1 MSHRM
6 SPEDF
11 DELLGLIRPSL
22 EVDCAQAQHATP
34 NGALVPEQRL
44 SLTLQFLGGARVP
57 QLIDIFKCGI
67 ATVYRVIWST
77 LRAINECKALA
88 PVWDVTAAVRTP
100 PPPPFFLEYVFS
112 FFSRS
117 SSSVINCKI

>member
-6 SPEDF
+6 SPDDF

-22 EVDCAQAQHATP
+22 EKDNTHAQCATP
-34 NGALVPEQRL
+34 NGALIPEQRL
-44 SLTLQFLGGARVP
+44 ALTLQFLGGARIP

-67 ATVYRVIWST
+67 SQAYQVIWST

-88 PVWDVTAAVRTP
+88 PVWDVSVDVRGP
-100 PPPPFFLEYVFS
+100 PPPPPRTPGVLVGFFVWFCFMGGL
-112 FFSRS
+112 
-117 SSSVINCKI
+117 